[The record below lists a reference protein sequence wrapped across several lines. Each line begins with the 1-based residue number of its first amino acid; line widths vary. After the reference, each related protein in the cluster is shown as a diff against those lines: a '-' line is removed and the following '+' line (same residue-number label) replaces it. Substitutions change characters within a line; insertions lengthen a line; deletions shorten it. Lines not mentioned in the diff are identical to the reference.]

1 MEEGWQG
8 LATSRGEDKAGP
20 TLAAVI
26 ILGKCSVSNS
36 GLREGAPHASVCRG
50 RSPPGIPALR
60 RRGRAGP
67 HAGAVRH
74 SPPCGPWRAPAR
86 GRRSGRPAARCAAP
100 HMSDTGTHP
109 CSPSCCSAG
118 QGKERRGGGQLE
130 DKRFPPPS
138 VTPPIRLRCFQT
150 CRVALRSHLPQQ
162 SIQGGLCFIKFPG
175 RNKARDEKARKK
187 LAGPPG
193 NSPHLSVCTSLPP
206 RLPPG
211 LGPQGPASVTLR
223 STGHLQTSSWKD
235 QTSFPFTSLTHG
247 PDRLRAAWQ

>member
-1 MEEGWQG
+1 MFLSKDHPPCSWPTDVEEGRQG

-26 ILGKCSVSNS
+26 ILGKCSVSDS
-36 GLREGAPHASVCRG
+36 GFREGAPHAAVCRG

-60 RRGRAGP
+60 RQGRAGP

-100 HMSDTGTHP
+100 HMSGTGTHP

-118 QGKERRGGGQLE
+118 RGKERRGGGQLE

-138 VTPPIRLRCFQT
+138 VTPLHQT
-150 CRVALRSHLPQQ
+150 PMLSDLPC
-162 SIQGGLCFIKFPG
+162 GPEVTPPPAKHPG
-175 RNKARDEKARKK
+175 WT
-187 LAGPPG
+187 L
-193 NSPHLSVCTSLPP
+193 LYQVP
-206 RLPPG
+206 R
-211 LGPQGPASVTLR
+211 A
-223 STGHLQTSSWKD
+223 
-235 QTSFPFTSLTHG
+235 
-247 PDRLRAAWQ
+247 